1 MTNSMLVSML
11 LELKHIY
18 HGEGCR
24 DFDRGIDAIVSI
36 LSESAL
42 PGTPAWDEA
51 GSIYRTMAGSKSGFS
66 DIYIDRDTVEQ
77 RIAANARLD
86 AIRQTLWDTF
96 ART

>member
-1 MTNSMLVSML
+1 MIVGML
-11 LELKHIY
+11 LELKRIY
-18 HGEGCR
+18 RREGCR
-24 DFDRGIDAIVSI
+24 GFDRGIDAIISK

-66 DIYIDRDTVEQ
+66 DIYIDRDTVEE

-86 AIRQTLWDTF
+86 AIRQTLWDTL

>member
-42 PGTPAWDEA
+42 PGTPAWEEA
-51 GSIYRTMAGSKSGFS
+51 GSIYKTMAGSKSGFS
-66 DIYIDRDTVEQ
+66 DIYIDRDTVEE

-96 ART
+96 SRT

>member
-1 MTNSMLVSML
+1 MTASMLIRML
-11 LELKHIY
+11 LELKNIY

-42 PGTPAWDEA
+42 PGTPAWEEA
-51 GSIYRTMAGSKSGFS
+51 ASIYRTMAGSKSGFS
-66 DIYIDRDTVEQ
+66 DVYIDRDTVEQ

-86 AIRQTLWDTF
+86 DIRQTLWDTF

>member
-1 MTNSMLVSML
+1 ML

-18 HGEGCR
+18 HGERCG

-36 LSESAL
+36 LSENAL
-42 PGTPAWDEA
+42 PGTPAWEA
-51 GSIYRTMAGSKSGFS
+51 GSIYRTMAGSKSEFS